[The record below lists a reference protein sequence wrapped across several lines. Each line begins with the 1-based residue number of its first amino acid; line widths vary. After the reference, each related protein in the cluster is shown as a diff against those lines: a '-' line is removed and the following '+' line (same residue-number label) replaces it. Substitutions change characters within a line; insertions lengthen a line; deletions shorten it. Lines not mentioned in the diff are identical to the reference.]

1 VTIVCPGCSYYFAV
15 EVSGRIQR
23 TDCPQC
29 RSFAGVRDPEGGLIV
44 KLVCRRCALGYP
56 VDVASDRAGL
66 VCPGCGC
73 EPKVRDRET
82 LRKLCDVWRLRS
94 VERHEIKR
102 IDPRSLV
109 NLDEM
114 DLSPTLTKRVP
125 RSLALAYKCVPIRFE
140 NDVLT
145 VVMPER
151 VQRGVLED
159 LAFVL
164 RCVVQGAAAP
174 RTAVERAL
182 RKCYGPEL
190 GEWSA

>member
-29 RSFAGVRDPEGGLIV
+29 RSFAAVRDPEGGLIV

-56 VDVASDRAGL
+56 VDVSADGAAFA
-66 VCPGCGC
+66 CPGCGC

-82 LRKLCDVWRLRS
+82 LRKLGDVWRLRS

-102 IDPRSLV
+102 VDPRSMV

-114 DLSPTLTKRVP
+114 DLSPALTKRVP

-182 RKCYGPEL
+182 RKWYGPEL
-190 GEWSA
+190 GEWTT